1 MSEQKIEVV
10 LDKQERLYSRN
21 YHDFMDCQLL
31 NGEEKIIYLSLK
43 RFINV
48 KLDNGQVYPTIE
60 TIQNMTGWGNK
71 KVIKYIK
78 SLVKKGV
85 DKSKFIYYQRF
96 F

>member
-1 MSEQKIEVV
+1 MSEQKIEVI

-48 KLDNGQVYPTIE
+48 DVTTFSY
-60 TIQNMTGWGNK
+60 
-71 KVIKYIK
+71 KVIF
-78 SLVKKGV
+78 S
-85 DKSKFIYYQRF
+85 S
-96 F
+96 